1 MKRIKN
7 RRNLSCRHLVGICLA
22 LFAAAIADVAQGQ
35 SAHQYTH
42 QDTLRGSITT
52 ERAWWDLL
60 HYTLEVE
67 VFPETK
73 SITGKNTIQFRS
85 KAPGRIMQI
94 DLQEPMQIDKVT
106 EGDTELDF
114 RRDGNA
120 YFITCQDEP
129 KPGTWREI
137 EVSFSGTPQ
146 EAIHPP
152 WDGGF
157 TWQKD
162 ENGVDFIATS
172 CQGIGASLWWPCKD
186 HMYDEPDE
194 GLTLKITVPKHLVAV
209 GNGRLDSDVKKG
221 KKRTFTWKVINP
233 INNYGVN
240 VNVGDYVHF
249 GSEYEGEKGKLDTD
263 YWVLSYNLEKAK
275 EQFKDGH
282 KTLEALEH
290 WFGPYPFYEDSY
302 KLVEVPYLG
311 MEHQSSVTYGNQ
323 FMQGYLGRDLSGT
336 GWGLKFDFII
346 VHESGHEW
354 FANSITHRDAADMWI
369 HESFTS
375 YSESLFLEYF
385 FGKEAGQTYVRGTR
399 LAIENK
405 EPMIAD
411 YDVNAHTTSDVYY
424 KGSNMLNTL
433 RTWVNDDEKW
443 RSMLRGMNSRF
454 FHQTVSSADI
464 ETYMADFLDMDLKPF
479 FDQYLRD
486 SRVPALV
493 LNQVEG
499 GISYKWTNCREDF
512 NMPITL
518 VDENGNRLDIAPT
531 TSPNGGALPA
541 GVAGRLTPDPNYY
554 IFLSTEN

>member
-1 MKRIKN
+1 MKTIKN
-7 RRNLSCRHLVGICLA
+7 RTKLSSHLAGICLA
-22 LFAAAIADVAQGQ
+22 FLALATAEIGYGQ
-35 SAHQYTH
+35 SDHKYTH

-73 SITGKNTIQFRS
+73 SIAGKNTIQFRS

-94 DLQEPMQIDKVT
+94 DLQEPMQINKVT
-106 EGDTELDF
+106 EGGTELDF
-114 RRDGNA
+114 SRDGNA
-120 YFITCQDEP
+120 YFITCQAEP

-209 GNGRLDSDVKKG
+209 GNGRLESNVKKG

-249 GSEYEGEKGKLDTD
+249 GSQYEGEKGKLDTD

-275 EQFKDGH
+275 EQFEDGH
-282 KTLEALEH
+282 RTLEALEH

-323 FMQGYLGRDLSGT
+323 FMQGYLGSDLSGT

-354 FANSITHRDAADMWI
+354 FANSITHKDAADMWI

-411 YDVNAHTTSDVYY
+411 YNVNAHTTSDVYY

-433 RTWVNDDEKW
+433 RTWVDDDEKW
-443 RSMLRGMNSRF
+443 RNMLRGLNARF

-464 ETYMADFLDMDLKPF
+464 ETYMADFLDLDLKPF

-499 GISYKWTNCREDF
+499 GISYKWTNCRDDF
-512 NMPITL
+512 NMPVIL
-518 VDENGNRLDIAPT
+518 VDENGNRLEIGPT
-531 TSPNGGALPA
+531 TSLNGGALPA